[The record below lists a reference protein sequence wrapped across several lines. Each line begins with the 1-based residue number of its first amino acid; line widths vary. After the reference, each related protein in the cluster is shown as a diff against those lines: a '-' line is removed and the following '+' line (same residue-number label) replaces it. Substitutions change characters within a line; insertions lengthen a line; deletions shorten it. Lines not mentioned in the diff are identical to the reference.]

1 MENSK
6 VVDKRQIRLEELM
19 KPGYIPF
26 LGGRPKRDTVITV
39 DDVMNLAI
47 AINTTASVEDLI
59 AQI

>member
-6 VVDKRQIRLEELM
+6 VVDKRKIRLEELM

-26 LGGRPKRDTVITV
+26 LGGRPKRDTVITG
-39 DDVMNLAI
+39 DDVANVAI
-47 AINTTASVEDLI
+47 ALNTTASVKDFI